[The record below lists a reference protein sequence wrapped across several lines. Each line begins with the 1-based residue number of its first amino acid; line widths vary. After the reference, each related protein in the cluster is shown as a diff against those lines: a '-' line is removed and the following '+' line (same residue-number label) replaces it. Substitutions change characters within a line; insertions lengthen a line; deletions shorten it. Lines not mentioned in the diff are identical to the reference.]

1 MSRPVEFNI
10 RYDRYATLHRWSERF
25 DPIVDITR
33 TATNSVLK
41 KITRPVA
48 RGRSRIAE
56 TTLPKTRGGDEWR
69 QIDIAINERETEH
82 FPRTVHAKIL
92 VAHSWHTFLQLALRS
107 IDPRIDLIL
116 LESCCSRSCFSNLV
130 AMDAN
135 EEKGREDHVRHA
147 YAARKVEID
156 ERGNT
161 RFVARER
168 VDLEDCWL
176 ATRFTPTLR
185 LCISGCVR
193 STRRPSSSV
202 FVAPERDLRPH
213 GWW

>member
-1 MSRPVEFNI
+1 MAP
-10 RYDRYATLHRWSERF
+10 DRYRDQRERDGTLSAYRTCQN
-25 DPIVDITR
+25 TR
-33 TATNSVLK
+33 ST
-41 KITRPVA
+41 
-48 RGRSRIAE
+48 
-56 TTLPKTRGGDEWR
+56 
-69 QIDIAINERETEH
+69 
-82 FPRTVHAKIL
+82 L
-92 VAHSWHTFLQLALRS
+92 VAHMFLQLALRS